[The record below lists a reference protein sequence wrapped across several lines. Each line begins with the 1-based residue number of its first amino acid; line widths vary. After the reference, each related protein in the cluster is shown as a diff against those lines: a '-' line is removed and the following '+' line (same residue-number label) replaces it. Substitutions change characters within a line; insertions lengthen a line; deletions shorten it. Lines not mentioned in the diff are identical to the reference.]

1 MNINLDEKQKKNIEE
16 KFLEFQR
23 IWPLEKVRNMT
34 LEEYTSIKKDNP
46 DRNDFTFWIENK
58 LDDIGSIWGGS
69 SFKFGIYR
77 RNDEDQ
83 KESSSGRL
91 YSQNY
96 AWLAKYG
103 NTENEAFNNVKE
115 KIIQIIQASQDNNL
129 EAIEKIDLGDAIK
142 WKIAFHYQNIKNIK
156 IVDIF
161 SRGIL
166 DLISSNKF
174 KNKLKIYQIHYK
186 LLENENVSLIEM
198 IENIAIPLWYE
209 YGMNSQ
215 SYIDKM
221 KNLFSKY
228 LNKKNLNKNTISQYI
243 QALENISKEFLK
255 GNLYSYDLFS
265 FDQNINKLNKNEE
278 FKLKNSNGHN
288 IYSSALKHYRFFLI
302 DYYEQDNFTT
312 EEMQDEEL
320 NMKNI
325 PLNQIL
331 YGPPGTGKTYQTID
345 KALEILGENLESR
358 DEKKAKFDEY
368 VKNGQIVFT
377 TFHQSYGY
385 EEFVEGIKPIM
396 DSEKGNSKEI
406 EYKIKDG
413 VFKELCENALNKERK
428 INDLIVN
435 NKINNV
441 WKVSLGEKARKD
453 TENLQK
459 YCFDNNQ
466 IRIGWNDT
474 IGIDNNSSINNFR
487 SIQIGDLVC
496 ILDTVKTI
504 KAVGVVKSEVKYSK
518 NEEFEKE
525 YSFNSEEY
533 QTYREVEWILKDKI
547 IDIYKLNDNTN
558 LTLQTVYRLWR
569 ISVNDLLEEVKNQK
583 EESKITKI
591 ETIGDNTNK
600 NFIIIIDEINRGNV
614 SKIFGELI
622 TLIEPSKRIGES
634 EELKVTLPYSG
645 KKFGVPKNVYILGT
659 MNTADRSITS
669 LDTALRRRF
678 EFIEMMPDSDLL
690 ENVFVCKDVEN
701 PNKDEDYL
709 GDDAKT
715 EGFAEI
721 LQNILISINKRIEFL
736 LDREKTIGHA
746 FFMSEAVKF
755 NKDNWCKP
763 DKYEKDWYVLSI
775 TKLKSIFQNKII
787 PLLQE
792 YFYNDYALISAVLND
807 NGMIEKCEKDDKYLQ
822 KIKNL
827 DNVDSEKIIYNI
839 ASFDNEIWNDI
850 KTYQAI
856 YNDEENQSKNDE
868 Q

>member
-129 EAIEKIDLGDAIK
+129 EAIEKIDFGDAIK
-142 WKIAFHYQNIKNIK
+142 WKIAFHYQNVKNIK

-166 DLISSNKF
+166 DLISSNEF
-174 KNKLKIYQIHYK
+174 KKKLKIYQIHYK

-278 FKLKNSNGHN
+278 FKSKNSNGHN

-302 DYYEQDNFTT
+302 DYYEQDNFMT

-331 YGPPGTGKTYQTID
+331 YGPPGTGKTYHTID

-358 DEKKAKFDEY
+358 DEKKVKFDEY
-368 VKNGQIVFT
+368 VKDGQIVFI

-385 EEFVEGIKPIM
+385 EEFVEGIKPMINN
-396 DSEKGNSKEI
+396 EANSQEI
-406 EYKIKDG
+406 QYEIKDG
-413 VFKELCENALNKERK
+413 IFKDICNKALENYENSNLNTEELREKIELREKVEKFLNRLLETNEPISKTKGGNFFINSFNNNTIEIYSEDVERFDGIFKLSLSTFITLLKSNIEFNSAVEMFKKVFDRDYADRTHTYYFNLVNKFKEYEKQAVLKTE
-428 INDLIVN
+428 D
-435 NKINNV
+435 NKISSN
-441 WKVSLGEKARKD
+441 SL
-453 TENLQK
+453 
-459 YCFDNNQ
+459 
-466 IRIGWNDT
+466 
-474 IGIDNNSSINNFR
+474 NS
-487 SIQIGDLVC
+487 
-496 ILDTVKTI
+496 
-504 KAVGVVKSEVKYSK
+504 Y
-518 NEEFEKE
+518 
-525 YSFNSEEY
+525 
-533 QTYREVEWILKDKI
+533 
-547 IDIYKLNDNTN
+547 
-558 LTLQTVYRLWR
+558 
-569 ISVNDLLEEVKNQK
+569 
-583 EESKITKI
+583 
-591 ETIGDNTNK
+591 
-600 NFIIIIDEINRGNV
+600 IIIIDEINRGNI

-622 TLIEPSKRIGES
+622 TLIEPSKRIGAD
-634 EELKVTLPYSG
+634 EELKVTLPYS
-645 KKFGVPKNVYILGT
+645 KKEFGVPKNVYILGT

-678 EFIEMMPDSDLL
+678 EFVEMMPDPSVLSD
-690 ENVFVCKDVEN
+690 NYKDVN
-701 PNKDEDYL
+701 
-709 GDDAKT
+709 
-715 EGFAEI
+715 
-721 LQNILISINKRIEFL
+721 LQELLKAINTRIEYL

-746 FFMSEAVKF
+746 FFIGVK
-755 NKDNWCKP
+755 NLED
-763 DKYEKDWYVLSI
+763 
-775 TKLKSIFQNKII
+775 LKKVFQNKII

-807 NGMIEKCEKDDKYLQ
+807 NGMIGKCEKDDKYLQ

-856 YNDEENQSKNDE
+856 YNDGENQSKNDK